1 MSRMVSFLVLL
12 AIIVVIGIFF
22 YRVMASFFVP
32 LFLAAVLVT
41 IFRPVHE
48 WILARLKNG
57 RRRAALATTALILVI
72 VLAPIITIVSL
83 GALEGSRLLG
93 RVNVGTLR
101 DRVVSMRAAFGLN
114 IPFNEQ
120 IKSIER
126 TLDRLLNDSTNSQ
139 FPLNHDESLRRVTGQ
154 IVQLHRELLDVG
166 DDRFTAQLVE
176 VKNQLDMAVEAETS
190 SLEHHAA
197 LQESQRLFDDFKIML
212 LGGLVRTWFKETL
225 NPSDDELQRQVSQVL
240 SSAREQLL
248 TLGGATTAF
257 LAKLIVG
264 LLIMTVSMFFF
275 FADGPN
281 MIESVMALTPL
292 DDRYEREMLEEF
304 AKVTRSVLIATL
316 LSAFVQG
323 VLAGF
328 GYYFAGLK
336 AVFLLTCLTMICAII
351 PFVGSPVVWLPASL
365 WLFAYEERPVA
376 AVVLA
381 LYGAIVVAQIDNVI
395 KPYILHG
402 QARLHP
408 LLALLSVLGG
418 VQALGPI
425 GVLVGPMIVVFLQTL
440 LKILRRELERME
452 SMPLR
457 LRKSR
462 SPLSESAE

>member
-1 MSRMVSFLVLL
+1 
-12 AIIVVIGIFF
+12 
-22 YRVMASFFVP
+22 
-32 LFLAAVLVT
+32 
-41 IFRPVHE
+41 
-48 WILARLKNG
+48 
-57 RRRAALATTALILVI
+57 
-72 VLAPIITIVSL
+72 
-83 GALEGSRLLG
+83 
-93 RVNVGTLR
+93 
-101 DRVVSMRAAFGLN
+101 AFGLN

-212 LGGLVRTWFKETL
+212 LGGLVRTWLKETL

-240 SSAREQLL
+240 LSAREQLL

-257 LAKLIVG
+257 LAKLVVG